1 VKVKQLI
8 NFLEDFDQD
17 AEVLIV
23 QQPAYPFEYKLKRI
37 LVRTDFEFV
46 VPDTCYG
53 KQVDDV
59 LIVTGDQ
66 VRYGSKKCFENVD

>member
-1 VKVKQLI
+1 MKVKQLI

-59 LIVTGDQ
+59 LIVAGDQ